1 MTKLPL
7 PPPIV
12 APGMRIGLF
21 GGSFNPAHEGH
32 VAVAGEAL
40 KRLDLHQ
47 VWWMISPQ
55 NPLKSRDETD
65 DFELRLAAAQALARH
80 PRFVVTDIERR
91 LGTGNTAQTL
101 RALQPL
107 TRRARFVW
115 VMGADSFATLH
126 RWNDWQEIPM
136 RLPLA
141 VFDRPGHTLA
151 ALCSKAAARLA
162 PYRIDEGDAA
172 ALATRAAPAWAFV
185 SMRRH
190 GASSTALR
198 MANGTGPAT
207 AASRA
212 VAECAGS

>member
-12 APGMRIGLF
+12 VPGMRIGLF
-21 GGSFNPAHEGH
+21 GGSFNPAHDGH

-40 KRLDLHQ
+40 KRLGLHQ

-65 DFELRLAAAQALARH
+65 DFELRRAAAQALARQ

-91 LGTGNTAQTL
+91 LGTSNTAQTL
-101 RALQPL
+101 RALEPL
-107 TRRARFVW
+107 TRRAHFVW

-126 RWNDWQEIPM
+126 RWNDWQEIPA

-151 ALCSKAAARLA
+151 ALCSKAALTLA
-162 PYRIDEGDAA
+162 PYRIDQGDVAG
-172 ALATRAAPAWAFV
+172 LATSAAPAWAFI

-190 GASSTALR
+190 EASSTALR
-198 MANGTGPAT
+198 LANGARP

-212 VAECAGS
+212 VAMCAGS